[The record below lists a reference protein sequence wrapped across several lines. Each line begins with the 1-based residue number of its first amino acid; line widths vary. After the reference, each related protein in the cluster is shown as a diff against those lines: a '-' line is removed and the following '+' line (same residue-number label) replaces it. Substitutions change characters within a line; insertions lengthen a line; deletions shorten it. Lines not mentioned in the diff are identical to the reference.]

1 MNYCFSLA
9 VMKSISISAPKK
21 LAKFTVERETGNKSE
36 SNSSKRFIFIKRSN
50 FKDTRGKCSIGKR
63 CYFQINRFNLSRICQ
78 ELVYPFSKSS

>member
-36 SNSSKRFIFIKRSN
+36 SNDLISKI
-50 FKDTRGKCSIGKR
+50 RGKNVRLENDVIFK
-63 CYFQINRFNLSRICQ
+63 YIA
-78 ELVYPFSKSS
+78 

>member
-36 SNSSKRFIFIKRSN
+36 SN
-50 FKDTRGKCSIGKR
+50 DTREKCSIGKR
-63 CYFQINRFNLSRICQ
+63 CYFQINRLIYQ
-78 ELVYPFSKSS
+78 EFVKN

>member
-36 SNSSKRFIFIKRSN
+36 SNDLISKI
-50 FKDTRGKCSIGKR
+50 RGKNVRLENDVIFK
-63 CYFQINRFNLSRICQ
+63 
-78 ELVYPFSKSS
+78 

>member
-36 SNSSKRFIFIKRSN
+36 SNDLISKIQGKNVRLENDVIFK
-50 FKDTRGKCSIGKR
+50 
-63 CYFQINRFNLSRICQ
+63 
-78 ELVYPFSKSS
+78 

>member
-36 SNSSKRFIFIKRSN
+36 SNDLISKIRLENDVIFK
-50 FKDTRGKCSIGKR
+50 
-63 CYFQINRFNLSRICQ
+63 
-78 ELVYPFSKSS
+78 

>member
-9 VMKSISISAPKK
+9 VMKSICISAPKK

-36 SNSSKRFIFIKRSN
+36 SNYSKRFIFIKRYEGKMFDWKTMLFSN
-50 FKDTRGKCSIGKR
+50 KSL
-63 CYFQINRFNLSRICQ
+63 NLSRICQ

>member
-36 SNSSKRFIFIKRSN
+36 SNDLISKI
-50 FKDTRGKCSIGKR
+50 RGKDWKTMLFSNKSL
-63 CYFQINRFNLSRICQ
+63 NLSRICQ

>member
-36 SNSSKRFIFIKRSN
+36 SNDLISKIRWKNVRLENDVIFK
-50 FKDTRGKCSIGKR
+50 
-63 CYFQINRFNLSRICQ
+63 
-78 ELVYPFSKSS
+78 

>member
-36 SNSSKRFIFIKRSN
+36 SNYSKQLVNDLFSSNDLISKI
-50 FKDTRGKCSIGKR
+50 RGKNVRLENDVIFK
-63 CYFQINRFNLSRICQ
+63 
-78 ELVYPFSKSS
+78 

>member
-36 SNSSKRFIFIKRSN
+36 SNDLISN
-50 FKDTRGKCSIGKR
+50 IRGKNVRLENDVIFK
-63 CYFQINRFNLSRICQ
+63 
-78 ELVYPFSKSS
+78 

>member
-36 SNSSKRFIFIKRSN
+36 SNDLISKI
-50 FKDTRGKCSIGKR
+50 RGKMFDWKTMLFSNKSL
-63 CYFQINRFNLSRICQ
+63 NLSRICQ

>member
-36 SNSSKRFIFIKRSN
+36 SNDLISKI
-50 FKDTRGKCSIGKR
+50 RGKNFRLENDVIFK
-63 CYFQINRFNLSRICQ
+63 
-78 ELVYPFSKSS
+78 

>member
-36 SNSSKRFIFIKRSN
+36 SNDLISKIRGENVRLENDVIFK
-50 FKDTRGKCSIGKR
+50 
-63 CYFQINRFNLSRICQ
+63 
-78 ELVYPFSKSS
+78 